1 MGMIYGHRV
10 RTAIGPCECRPAD
23 ARLRS
28 VGVWLVMAATALVP
42 SEVVG
47 KPFQGVPSTPHESFE
62 PLLGDGNPVG
72 GRITFAQQA
81 SRLGEVGETEL
92 AGPPAGWPSPM
103 PPVRPDWIG
112 AGYGPY
118 PGPGLRPPGRH
129 RGLGQPLLRESWR
142 YRPFGIGWFMGSM
155 SGSTLIEDW
164 TGQKTGY
171 FGGYRLGWDFDH
183 YWGCEMRLGFAS
195 VPMWDSQRAKE
206 AEQAAYDAEGL
217 GEDDERRNRYN
228 RRRDTDV
235 NVWDV
240 SLLYYPW
247 GDAAWRPYAMVGL
260 GTSRIRFEDRL
271 AQHWSKQ
278 VFGMPLGLGLKY
290 RYNDVLAL
298 RFEVADNIIFGG
310 SGGFETLH
318 NLSVTAG
325 VEVRF
330 GGTRTAYWPW
340 NPSRHYW

>member
-1 MGMIYGHRV
+1 MGMIHGHRV
-10 RTAIGPCECRPAD
+10 RVAIGPRGRRPIA
-23 ARLRS
+23 ARLLS
-28 VGVWLVMAATALVP
+28 VGVWLVVAATALAP

-47 KPFQGVPSTPHESFE
+47 KPFQDVPGTSHEAFE
-62 PLLGDGNPVG
+62 PLLGDEDPVG
-72 GRITFAQQA
+72 GRITFAHRA
-81 SRLGEVGETEL
+81 SRLGEGL
-92 AGPPAGWPSPM
+92 AADGTSAHVFAAIADVPSAAE
-103 PPVRPDWIG
+103 RIG
-112 AGYGPY
+112 F
-118 PGPGLRPPGRH
+118 LRPPGRH

-195 VPMWDSQRAKE
+195 VPMWDSQRARE

-217 GEDDERRNRYN
+217 GEDDERRDRYN

-247 GDAAWRPYAMVGL
+247 GDAAWRPYAMAGL